1 MNETPHTESS
11 YMITTKNSPVNCMSC
26 TSLDKMFIV
35 WSLVILA
42 GSMSPAAFGNT
53 YQSMGNQRNILPG
66 GRAALLGGAYE
77 AVADDSTATY
87 YNPAGLAFI
96 KERRLQLSATGY
108 RNATTTYEDA
118 IDGRPFKESSSGFF
132 PNFIGGSE
140 QLGPIRVG
148 YAFLTLDLDNIYQQ
162 DRYENLTSSI
172 GSPKSYSRTYQEK
185 SEFTWAGTSVAARLT
200 DHFSI
205 GISAFYYQRTSQTSS
220 NEVMALLDGSMS
232 GLSNAVETLNTG
244 SVGIFGLLWRYG
256 SFSIA
261 AVSKL
266 PTPISNR
273 TIQTYDRLEAK
284 PFSTSSP
291 IGTNSPLENS
301 QLTSGQ
307 ESLTTLREL
316 DPKTHSVGVAWA
328 PFTNALLAGSAMLHV
343 PKNDNN
349 NESLPGTRRRLNL
362 SIGGELELGP
372 LSVIGG
378 YFTNNSLYEAPIE
391 GMKDQPPV
399 IDFKGTTL
407 GSSLNFGG
415 LTGYL
420 GLLRQTGKG
429 SAQIRSDDTAIQPMS
444 SQSVTYIISG
454 KITL

>member
-1 MNETPHTESS
+1 M
-11 YMITTKNSPVNCMSC
+11 TKNSLVDYMSR
-26 TSLDKMFIV
+26 TALDKVFIFLSV
-35 WSLVILA
+35 ATLA
-42 GSMSPAAFGNT
+42 GSLSPAAFGNT

-66 GRAALLGGAYE
+66 GRSALLGGAYE
-77 AVADDSTATY
+77 AVADDSTAAY
-87 YNPAGLAFI
+87 YNPAGLALI
-96 KERRLQLSATGY
+96 KERRIQLSVTGY
-108 RNATTTYEDA
+108 RTATTTYEDA

-185 SEFTWAGTSVAARLT
+185 SEFTWAGTSLAARLT

-205 GISAFYYQRTSQTSS
+205 GISAFYYQRTSQISS

-232 GLSNAVETLNTG
+232 GISNAVETLNTG
-244 SVGIFGLLWRYG
+244 SVGIFGLLWRLG

-284 PFSTSSP
+284 PYNRSSAS
-291 IGTNSPLENS
+291 GTNDPSETS

-307 ESLTTLREL
+307 DSLSTLSEL
-316 DPKTHSVGVAWA
+316 NPKTHSLGLAWA
-328 PFTNALLAGSAMLHV
+328 PFSKALLSGSVMLHV
-343 PKNDNN
+343 PKNENN
-349 NESLPGTRRRLNL
+349 DSLLPGTRRRLNI
-362 SIGGELELGP
+362 SIGSELEMGP

-420 GLLRQTGKG
+420 GLLRQTGRG
-429 SAQIRSDDTAIQPMS
+429 SAQIRSDDPAIQPMS